1 MVYKISVFVTDVFM
15 QILTDNLV
23 EKGLEPTEGQ
33 FSPTLRQ
40 LDIQEGGCKA
50 VDVSAG
56 NFWMK
61 ENCCMFIKFTS
72 CVEQRS

>member
-1 MVYKISVFVTDVFM
+1 M

-50 VDVSAG
+50 VDVSAE
-56 NFWMK
+56 NF
-61 ENCCMFIKFTS
+61 
-72 CVEQRS
+72 

>member
-1 MVYKISVFVTDVFM
+1 MVYKISAFVTDVFM

-56 NFWMK
+56 NFG
-61 ENCCMFIKFTS
+61 
-72 CVEQRS
+72 